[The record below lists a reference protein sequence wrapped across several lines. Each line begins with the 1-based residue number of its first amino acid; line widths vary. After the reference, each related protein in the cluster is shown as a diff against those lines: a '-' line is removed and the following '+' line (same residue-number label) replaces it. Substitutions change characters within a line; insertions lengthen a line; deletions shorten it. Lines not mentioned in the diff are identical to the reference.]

1 VAASPQQFLNLVGG
15 RQVPATSR
23 ATLDSVDPATGTTW
37 ATIPRG
43 GAADIDEAV
52 AAATNAFDGWW
63 ALPALQRAAHLRA
76 IAETMARHSRELAE
90 VESRDNGRPLAETI
104 AGDLPASVQ
113 MFHFH
118 AGAADKIHGDT
129 VNVAPTSFNF
139 TRREPIGVIGIIIPW
154 NSPLSLVSAKA
165 GAALAAGNTVV
176 VKPAEQASCSVL
188 RWASLLEEAGL
199 PPGVVNVVAGLGEAG
214 DALVCHRDVPR
225 VTFTGA
231 TGTGR
236 VITERAAGTLTQL
249 HLELGGKSP
258 NIVFAD
264 ADLDAAAVGTSTAAV
279 FTGGAGQSCVAGS
292 RVLIQSSVFDEMIE
306 RITKEAASVRLGGPL
321 DEDTTMGPIV
331 SAEQFERVRAYLE
344 LGRQEGKLVFGG
356 GSGAEL
362 FSAGSPYAGGYFV
375 EPTLFV
381 VDGNDHRI
389 CREEIF
395 GPVAVAM
402 PFETDE
408 EAVALANDSSYG
420 LAAGV
425 WTSDLKRAHRMVRDL
440 RAGSVWVNAYRRIH
454 WALPFGGV
462 KDSGYGRD
470 SGIESVLENTQL
482 KTAWIDLT

>member
-1 VAASPQQFLNLVGG
+1 MVHEAFLNLVGG
-15 RQVPATSR
+15 RQVAAASGT
-23 ATLDSVDPATGTTW
+23 TLDSIDPATGTAW

-43 GAADIDEAV
+43 DASDVHAAV
-52 AAATNAFDGWW
+52 AAAVDAFDGWW
-63 ALPALQRAAHLRA
+63 GLPALQRAAHLRA
-76 IAETMARHSRELAE
+76 IAETMAAHSSELAE
-90 VESRDNGRPLAETI
+90 IESRDNGKPVTETT
-104 AGDLPASVQ
+104 AGDLPACVQ

-129 VNVAPTSFNF
+129 VNVSSASFNF
-139 TRREPIGVIGIIIPW
+139 TRREPIGVIGIVIPW

-188 RWASLLEEAGL
+188 RWGALLEEAGL
-199 PPGVVNVVAGLGEAG
+199 PPGVVNIVAGLGEEAG
-214 DALVCHRDVPR
+214 DALVCHPDVPR

-264 ADLDAAAVGTSTAAV
+264 ADLAAAAVGTSTAAV
-279 FTGGAGQSCVAGS
+279 FTGGAGQTCVAGS
-292 RVLIQSSVFDEMIE
+292 RILIQSSVFDEMIE
-306 RITKEAASVRLGGPL
+306 RIAKEAAAVRLGGSK
-321 DEDTTMGPIV
+321 DDGSTMGPII
-331 SAEQFERVRAYLE
+331 SAEQFERVREYIE
-344 LGRQEGKLVFGG
+344 LGTREGTLVFGG

-362 FSAGSPYAGGYFV
+362 FPEGSPYGGGYFV

-402 PFETDE
+402 PFDTDE
-408 EAVALANDSSYG
+408 EALALANDSSYG

-440 RAGSVWVNAYRRIH
+440 RAGSVWVNTYRRIH

-482 KTAWIDLT
+482 KTAWIDLA